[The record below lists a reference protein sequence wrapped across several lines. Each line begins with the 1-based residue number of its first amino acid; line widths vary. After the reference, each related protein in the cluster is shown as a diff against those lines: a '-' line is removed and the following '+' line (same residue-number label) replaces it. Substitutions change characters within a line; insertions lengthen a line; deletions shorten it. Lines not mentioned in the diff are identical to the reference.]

1 MSETKLIIYFFR
13 NKGEK
18 SYYSSIRLLN
28 KDYDIKNKYI
38 SIDIED
44 KNFNK
49 EKEKIVLDLEI
60 IPYDI
65 LSNILKYRINIFFG
79 INKAY
84 CFLNKTSDLLIEYNY
99 IGEEKIFYKTYELKE
114 NDGNGLVKRLT
125 LINSPLTLLISGKKI
140 NFSNTIEKMK
150 KEYNSFEITDF
161 NYSNFLFGIK
171 AIEKY
176 EKFSIIENMKK
187 QKAELEKFYYNI
199 KEMIDK
205 KLDKIKYNILFKNFE
220 IKEYPLNF
228 SQKKDILKNE
238 FKTNEDYYIMF
249 LYWIWYSIKA
259 CFYKEKYK
267 CGISIIDLFNNIYD
281 IYQLYY
287 KDNELLIYQKILLLY
302 SNVSFLLE
310 KNDIQKYKSANLRY
324 IKRKDI
330 KDNSIY
336 KLSFDF
342 LSDFIS
348 KLTERSYLF
357 YPLLMLDSE
366 NYYYNIDFEYKEHI
380 YGYNRESINVIKE
393 HLNQLLPEVFFEYS
407 DEGNIIRKENG
418 FNYKG
423 FKVIFL
429 NRLAIL
435 KNLEKDAANDEN
447 ISVEEKRVFKHYAI
461 LSAKTI
467 MHESFGH
474 NKRIYNNKNKITSPS
489 RFYNKEKRFVKM
501 IPFSSREKSD
511 NNIELFKSLNERLT
525 GESGKFFE
533 YFFGKYNDNVLI
545 IDLIFQIEYIG
556 NLLDN
561 IDYFVKEN
569 LDELKQY
576 IINKYKIS
584 IYKDIKYDDKGLTLE
599 EENRMMTKLI
609 SKYEEEHK
617 INIKNKDQEI
627 KEDDELIAQQ
637 FQSKKDI
644 IFLEEDFDN
653 EYNKSMNINE
663 EDKGWFPFFIALHKS
678 SK

>member
-1 MSETKLIIYFFR
+1 MSETKLIIYFFN
-13 NKGEK
+13 NKNEK
-18 SYYSSIRLLN
+18 SYFSSIRLLN
-28 KDYDIKNKYI
+28 KVYDIKNEYI

-44 KNFNK
+44 QNFSK
-49 EKEKIVLDLEI
+49 EKEKIILDFEI

-65 LSNILKYRINIFFG
+65 LNKILNYRINIFFG

-99 IGEEKIFYKTYELKE
+99 IEEEKIFYKTYELKE
-114 NDGNGLVKRLT
+114 YDGNGLVKRLT

-140 NFSNTIEKMK
+140 NFSNTIEKLK
-150 KEYNSFEITDF
+150 KLNKEFNSFEITDF
-161 NYSNFLFGIK
+161 NYSKFLFGIK

-176 EKFSIIENMKK
+176 EKFSVIENMKE
-187 QKAELEKFYYNI
+187 QKTQLEKFYNNI

-205 KLDKIKYNILFKNFE
+205 KVDKIEYNNLFQNFE

-238 FKTNEDYYIMF
+238 FKTNDDYYIMF
-249 LYWIWYSIKA
+249 LYWIWYSIKS
-259 CFYKEKYK
+259 CFCNQKYK
-267 CGISIIDLFNNIYD
+267 CGISIIDLFNSIYD
-281 IYQLYY
+281 IYQLYD
-287 KDNELLIYQKILLLY
+287 KDNELLIYQKILLFY
-302 SNVSFLLE
+302 SNVSFLLK

-330 KDNSIY
+330 KDKSIY
-336 KLSFDF
+336 KLGFGF

-357 YPLLMLDSE
+357 YPLLMLDNE
-366 NYYYNIDFEYKEHI
+366 NYYYNIDFEYKDHI
-380 YGYNRESINVIKE
+380 FGYNRESINVIKE
-393 HLNQLLPEVFFEYS
+393 NLNQLLPEVFFEYS
-407 DEGNIIRKENG
+407 EEGNIIQKENG
-418 FNYKG
+418 FNYKE

-429 NRLAIL
+429 NRLSIF
-435 KNLEKDAANDEN
+435 KNLKKDAANDEY
-447 ISVEEKRVFKHYAI
+447 ICVEEKRVFKHYAI

-467 MHESFGH
+467 MYESFGH
-474 NKRIYNNKNKITSPS
+474 NKKIYNNENNIASPS

-501 IPFSSREKSD
+501 I
-511 NNIELFKSLNERLT
+511 T
-525 GESGKFFE
+525 GERGKFFE
-533 YFFGKYNDNVLI
+533 YFFGKYNHKILI

-584 IYKDIKYDDKGLTLE
+584 KYKNIKYDDKGLTLE
-599 EENRMMTKLI
+599 QENKTMTQLI

-617 INIKNKDQEI
+617 INIKNKEQEN
-627 KEDDELIAQQ
+627 KEGDELLEQQ

-653 EYNKSMNINE
+653 ENNQTININE
-663 EDKGWFPFFIALHKS
+663 EDKSWPPFFIALHKS
-678 SK
+678 